1 MLALISWTGVAG
13 SGVDPSRIE
22 GQDVSEVLDGNEEET
37 VLLKRKKSSKG
48 KDESEK
54 LKVKK
59 RSKKVKGERL
69 DEIFWSKINPIKKIS
84 LTFNLKCLK
93 SMTVKVYGWCN
104 ASLTSFCDD
113 AES

>member
-1 MLALISWTGVAG
+1 M
-13 SGVDPSRIE
+13 
-22 GQDVSEVLDGNEEET
+22 SEVLDGNEEET

-69 DEIFWSKINPIKKIS
+69 DEIF
-84 LTFNLKCLK
+84 
-93 SMTVKVYGWCN
+93 
-104 ASLTSFCDD
+104 
-113 AES
+113 